1 MMVSVVVPVFGCNA
15 TLEELVTRVSA
26 VFSSDSQKL
35 EILLVDDGNP
45 PDTWKI
51 IQNSVKKHSY
61 VRGLRLS
68 RNFGQHPTIMAGLR
82 AARGDVLIVLDCDLQ
97 DPIDELPRFVASLA
111 ESDVAVSLR
120 VRSGHSRLRAIQS
133 RMYASLLKM
142 ATGTFI
148 DTRAGGI
155 VAMTRKVAD
164 CYIQFREPDHHML
177 YILSWLGFKTSY
189 LETTRVTRA
198 AGDSSYNLRSRVK
211 HSMRGA
217 LFHTSRLVLG
227 VASLGALMTFLGLGA
242 LAFALVRA
250 IADQPAPGWLSTI
263 SASVILM
270 GFNLIVTSVIALYV
284 TRTFEIA
291 KNRPLFVVADEI

>member
-15 TLEELVTRVSA
+15 TLEELIAKVSA
-26 VFSSDSQKL
+26 VFTSDTRSL

-45 PDTWKI
+45 TDTWKI
-51 IQNSVKKHSY
+51 IQDSVKKHRH

-68 RNFGQHPTIMAGLR
+68 RNFGQHPAIMAGLR
-82 AARGDVLIVLDCDLQ
+82 AARGDALIVLDCDLQ
-97 DPIDELPRFVASLA
+97 DPIDELPRFVESLA
-111 ESDVAVSLR
+111 ESDVAISLR
-120 VRSGHSRLRAIQS
+120 VQSGHSRLRTFQS

-142 ATGTFI
+142 LTGTLI

-155 VAMTRKVAD
+155 VAMSRKVAD
-164 CYIQFREPDHHML
+164 TYVQFREPDHHML
-177 YILSWLGFKTSY
+177 FILSWLGFKTTY
-189 LETTRVTRA
+189 LETTRVPRV
-198 AGDSSYNLRSRVK
+198 AGDSSYSFRSRIK

-227 VASLGALMTFLGLGA
+227 VALLGALMTFLGLGA
-242 LAFALVRA
+242 LTVALVRA

-270 GFNLIVTSVIALYV
+270 GFNLIVTSVVALYV